1 MIERLLLASALALSG
16 TAHAQTPRPVIPTPT
31 HDWGCE
37 VLLCLAN
44 PAGPTAAS
52 ACVPPI
58 RRLWRHLARGR
69 AFPTCAMAT
78 GTSGRS
84 YARPAH
90 RYYDPC
96 PDGTTE
102 LSWGRLAEL
111 AAAAPAA
118 PPATRAGVPS
128 AYVAAASGFTY
139 AGIGSGEGYG
149 YSGGPDTEAPVK
161 VCVGGSRGTRE
172 VWNTDSSYS
181 VELYDHIYVAPAHRS
196 PRVIDVYIDEALWHS
211 VRW

>member
-1 MIERLLLASALALSG
+1 MIERLLLATALGLGSA
-16 TAHAQTPRPVIPTPT
+16 AHAQTPRSVIPTPT

-44 PAGPTAAS
+44 PAGPTAVS

-78 GTSGRS
+78 GPNGRS
-84 YARPAH
+84 YARPDYRH
-90 RYYDPC
+90 YDRC

-102 LSWGRLAEL
+102 LAWGRLAEL
-111 AAAAPAA
+111 AATPPTAPV
-118 PPATRAGVPS
+118 TRAGNPSTYVP
-128 AYVAAASGFTY
+128 AGSGLTY

-149 YSGGPDTEAPVK
+149 HGGPDADAPVK

-172 VWNTDSSYS
+172 VWNGDGGYS
-181 VELYDHIYVAPAHRS
+181 VDLYDRIYVAPAQRS
-196 PRVIDVYIDEALWHS
+196 PRVIDVYIDEALWHT